1 MFSSSNASK
10 PDTKT
15 PVDIMETIVYKYLK
29 TLGYRKYGQTLH
41 RFVDSDVS

>member
-15 PVDIMETIVYKYLK
+15 SVDIMETIVYKYLK